1 MLAHLDFRNNDIPMP
16 DLSES
21 PEEIPVALSIATS
34 DSGAGAGLQADLLTF
49 AARGVF
55 GTTLFCAL
63 TAQNP
68 DSVSAIHTLPE
79 AFIQE
84 QWKQLQG
91 YFPIAAIK
99 TGMLF
104 SREIIEQ
111 VSGFFREVENLPK
124 VVDPVMVAASGAVLL
139 REDAIDAMKTLL
151 KAATLATP
159 NLDEMHMLVGWRPAS
174 PEQMLRAGKEAVE
187 DFGCAVLV
195 KGGHLQADRIEDV
208 LLLPDGSSHT
218 FSAPHL
224 PGVNTHGSGCTLASA
239 ITAELAKGNPL
250 PEAVEAAHAYLQQ
263 TLKRPLT
270 VSGERFISHGV
281 R

>member
-1 MLAHLDFRNNDIPMP
+1 MTDAPRPH
-16 DLSES
+16 
-21 PEEIPVALSIATS
+21 EELPVALSIATS
-34 DSGAGAGLQADLLTF
+34 DSGGGAGLQADLLTF

-68 DSVSAIHTLPE
+68 SSVSAIHTLPE
-79 AFIQE
+79 AFIEE
-84 QWKQLQG
+84 QWKQIRS
-91 YFPIAAIK
+91 YFRIGAIK

-104 SREIIEQ
+104 STEIIAQ
-111 VSGFFREVENLPK
+111 VARIFHGAEDIPK

-139 REDAIDAMKTLL
+139 QEDAIDAMKALL

-159 NLDEMHMLVGWRPAS
+159 NLDEMQVLVGRRPESAK
-174 PEQMLRAGKEAVE
+174 EMKQAGREAVE
-187 DFGCAVLV
+187 RYGCAVLV
-195 KGGHLQADRIEDV
+195 KGGHLHSERIEDI

-218 FSAPHL
+218 FSAPFQ

-239 ITAELAKGNPL
+239 ITAELAKGHRL
-250 PEAVEAAHAYLQQ
+250 PEAVEAAHRYLQL
-263 TLKRPLT
+263 TLKTPLT